1 MANYYDIFIDNFE
14 PENPIMKIV
23 YEIASC
29 IKLKRDYASAINLI
43 LENNLTLED
52 VVSRTARLTLKDVVT
67 LADILISRK

>member
-1 MANYYDIFIDNFE
+1 MANYYDIFIGNYE
-14 PENPIMKIV
+14 LENPIMKTI
-23 YEIASC
+23 YDIASC
-29 IKLKRDYASAINLI
+29 IKLRRDYMGAINLI

>member
-1 MANYYDIFIDNFE
+1 MANYYDIFIGNYE
-14 PENPIMKIV
+14 LENPIMKTI
-23 YEIASC
+23 YDIANC
-29 IKLKRDYASAINLI
+29 IKLRRDYIGAINLI